1 VTETKGAYLAIN
13 LAHEQK
19 RTDDARMKI
28 RNGLRLLLQ
37 GVEELW
43 RLPRSF
49 ETKGEKGKR

>member
-1 VTETKGAYLAIN
+1 MTETKREYLSID

-19 RTDDARMKI
+19 HADGARMKI

-37 GVEELW
+37 GIEELW